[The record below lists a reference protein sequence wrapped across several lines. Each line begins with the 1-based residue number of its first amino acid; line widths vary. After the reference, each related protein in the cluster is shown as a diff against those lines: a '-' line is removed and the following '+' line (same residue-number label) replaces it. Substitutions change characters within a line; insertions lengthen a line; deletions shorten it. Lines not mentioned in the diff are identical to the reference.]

1 MSDVTRAAFVRS
13 VAAIWETI
21 GMPHG
26 AGLILGHLMVCEPA
40 PQTQREIADATA
52 LSTGTVSTQVRQ
64 LVASTLVEKVRLP
77 GRRASHYQLP
87 PNVWLT
93 LIGSEM
99 QRIGLLRQLADQ
111 GRAVLPATRPDRIT
125 ALDTV
130 VTFFEA
136 EWPAFMDRYEA
147 YLGKEGS

>member
-1 MSDVTRAAFVRS
+1 MTDVTRAAFMRS

-26 AGLILGHLMVCEPA
+26 SGLILGHLMVCEPA
-40 PQTQREIADATA
+40 TQTQRDIADGTG
-52 LSTGTVSTQVRQ
+52 LSAGTVSTQLRQ
-64 LVASTLVEKVRLP
+64 LVAGTLVEKVRLP
-77 GRRASHYQLP
+77 GERASHYQLP
-87 PNVWLT
+87 PNVWLK

-99 QRIGLLRQLADQ
+99 QRIGLLRQMADQ
-111 GRAVLPATRPDRIT
+111 GRAVLPATRPDRVT

-136 EWPAFMDRYEA
+136 EWPAFMDRYQE